1 MIEKILLDY
10 LSDELPDVPI
20 YMERPEKKPA
30 GEYILLEKTG
40 SSLSN
45 HLPQATMAV
54 QSYAPTLLEAAE
66 LNEQVKGLVLNA
78 TTLPEISGVYLQG
91 DYNFTNT
98 ATKQPRYQAVFD
110 FYYYG

>member
-10 LSDELPDVPI
+10 LSDEIPDVPC

-30 GEYILLEKTG
+30 GQYILLEKTG

-45 HLPQATMAV
+45 HLPKATFAV
-54 QSYAPTLLEAAE
+54 QSYAPTLLQAAE
-66 LNEQVKGLVLNA
+66 LNVQVKELLLKAVTLN
-78 TTLPEISGVYLQG
+78 EISGAYLQN
-91 DYNFTNT
+91 DYNFTDT

-110 FYYYG
+110 FYYYE